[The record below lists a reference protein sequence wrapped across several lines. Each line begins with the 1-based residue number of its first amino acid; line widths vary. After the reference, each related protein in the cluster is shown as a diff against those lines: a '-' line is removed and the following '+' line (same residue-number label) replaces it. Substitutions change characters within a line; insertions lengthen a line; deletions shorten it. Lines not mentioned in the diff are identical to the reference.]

1 MKKVRIARWIVP
13 GLALAG
19 LAAMV
24 LTVAAGDRNYPVAAP
39 LAQPAPS
46 PFAETV
52 SGAGLV
58 EASTQN
64 IAVATPL
71 PGVIARV
78 HVAVGD
84 RVAAGGPLFTLE
96 ERPLAA
102 EVASREAAM
111 QVAEARIAEAEAQ
124 LAEANDQ
131 VAKVRELSDPR
142 AVSREEIVRRETLAR
157 AAASRLRLAEA
168 ALGQARAQLA
178 QSRVDLDRLTVR
190 APIAGEILQLNARV
204 GEFASPGE
212 PNPPVVLGETRRLH
226 VRVDIDES
234 DAWRFRAG
242 ARAVAYLRGNSDIS
256 VPASYVRTEPYVVPK
271 KSLTGASAERV
282 DTRVLQA
289 VFAFDRGERRIYVG
303 QQMDVYVEAAPRRSA
318 APAS

>member
-1 MKKVRIARWIVP
+1 MNRIRIARWIVP

-19 LAAMV
+19 FTAMV
-24 LTVAAGDRNYPVAAP
+24 LTVAAGDKNYPVAAP
-39 LAQPAPS
+39 LTQPAKS

-78 HVAVGD
+78 HVTVGGRVAVG
-84 RVAAGGPLFTLE
+84 APLFTLD

-102 EVASREAAM
+102 EIAAREAAVE
-111 QVAEARIAEAEAQ
+111 VAQARMAESEAQ

-131 VAKVRELSDPR
+131 ALKVRELTDPR

-157 AAASRLRLAEA
+157 AAASRLKLAQA
-168 ALGQARAQLA
+168 ALGQARAQLR
-178 QSRVDLDRLTVR
+178 QTQVDFDRLTVR
-190 APIAGEILQLNARV
+190 APVAGEVLQLNARV
-204 GEFASPGE
+204 GEFAAPGE
-212 PNPPVVLGETRRLH
+212 ALAPVVLGETRQLH

-242 ARAVAYLRGNSDIS
+242 AIAVAYLRGNPDIS
-256 VPASYVRTEPYVVPK
+256 VPASFVRTEPYVIPK
-271 KSLTGASAERV
+271 KSLTGASTERV

-289 VFAFDRGERRIYVG
+289 VFAFERGVHPIYVG
-303 QQMDVYVEAAPRRSA
+303 QQMDVYVEAAPRVPA
-318 APAS
+318 KPAS